1 MGIGDRRRGIGE
13 LGRRGVL
20 VERRH
25 HDEELPIALQHAGA
39 PGRHRPPVAHPV
51 DAHLEGLVGRAALHE
66 VRVERVRRL
75 VGDGRAR
82 TEQGLGDHLAAE
94 DAVEA
99 AGLVDRAEAVVA
111 ERFELER
118 AGSRPSSA
126 ARILP
131 TSLASA
137 TASRAPWRRHGP
149 GAYAPGRSARQGGT
163 AVVRDEK
170 ILITGPAGRIA
181 YGLARSLVADNDVWG
196 IARFSDPASRDT
208 VEALG
213 VTTRTLDIADGDF
226 GDLPTDFTYLLH
238 LAADFSVDDYDRALR
253 VNAEGTGFV
262 LEHCRNAKAALVMST
277 VTVYK
282 PHPDPW
288 HAFREDD
295 PLGDAMAPPSAPY
308 SVSKIAEEGV
318 ARYCA
323 RSFDLPV
330 TIARMGAAYSDQSG
344 LPVWHL
350 DAVAAG
356 EPVRTRWDPM
366 TYSPIHDDDI
376 CAQLE
381 PLLGVASVPATIVNW
396 AGDEPVSVQEYSAFF
411 GELLGVDANIV
422 VDEIPGASHGSVG
435 DHTRR
440 NAITGPCTVGWRDG
454 FRRVAEHFYPDR
466 VRSA

>member
-1 MGIGDRRRGIGE
+1 
-13 LGRRGVL
+13 VL
-20 VERRH
+20 
-25 HDEELPIALQHAGA
+25 
-39 PGRHRPPVAHPV
+39 
-51 DAHLEGLVGRAALHE
+51 
-66 VRVERVRRL
+66 
-75 VGDGRAR
+75 
-82 TEQGLGDHLAAE
+82 
-94 DAVEA
+94 
-99 AGLVDRAEAVVA
+99 
-111 ERFELER
+111 
-118 AGSRPSSA
+118 
-126 ARILP
+126 
-131 TSLASA
+131 
-137 TASRAPWRRHGP
+137 
-149 GAYAPGRSARQGGT
+149 
-163 AVVRDEK
+163 RDEK

-181 YGLARSLVADNDVWG
+181 YGLARSLVPDNEVWG
-196 IARFSDPASRDT
+196 IARFSDPATRDK

-238 LAADFSVDDYDRALR
+238 IAADFSVDDYDRALR

-262 LEHCRNAKAALVMST
+262 LTHCRGAKAALVMST

-295 PLGDAMAPPSAPY
+295 PLGDAMAPPAATY

-323 RSFDLPV
+323 RALDLPV

-381 PLLGVASVPATIVNW
+381 PLLDVASVPATIVNW
-396 AGDEPVSVQEYSAFF
+396 AGDEPVSVQEYTAFF
-411 GELLGVDANIV
+411 GELLGVDPEV
-422 VDEIPGASHGSVG
+422 VVEEIPGASVGSVA
-435 DHTRR
+435 DPTARR
-440 NAITGPCTVGWRDG
+440 AITGPCRVGWREG

-466 VRSA
+466 VVAT